1 MSCFHLD
8 NVSYRYARTP
18 VLQGIDLR
26 LEPGEILGLFG
37 HNGAGKT
44 TSIKL
49 ILGLMQPGQGQISV
63 LGGAAG
69 DPQVTRHIGYL
80 PENVMFYPQLTGREI
95 LSHFARLKG
104 ASLAQVPELLGQVG
118 LADAMNA
125 RVKTYSK
132 GMRQR
137 LGLAQALLGKPK
149 LLMLDEPT
157 VGLDPVATADLYRL
171 LRRLR
176 DEGTGIVLCS
186 HVLPGVEP
194 YIDRAAILTE
204 GALKAVG
211 DLPSLRRQANMATTL
226 ILEPEGSLADLEK
239 AVNKAS
245 ASVGLMTTSRQDQAD
260 SQGTSSENG
269 VLRVDVRPSE
279 KMPLIQALV
288 ASGTLRDLNVHQ
300 PGLEDIYVHFI
311 GSGGLAHRG
320 GVQ

>member
-1 MSCFHLD
+1 MNCFRLD
-8 NVSYRYARTP
+8 NVSHRYDKAT
-18 VLQGIDLR
+18 VLHGVDLR

-49 ILGLMQPGQGQISV
+49 ILGLMKPTEGKVSV
-63 LGGAAG
+63 LGGEAG
-69 DPQVTRHIGYL
+69 DPQITQHIGYL

-104 ASLAQVPELLGQVG
+104 APLAQVPALLEQVG
-118 LADAMNA
+118 LGDAMES
-125 RVKTYSK
+125 RTKTYSK

-171 LRRLR
+171 LRDLR
-176 DEGTGIVLCS
+176 DDGTGIVLCS

-194 YIDRAAILTE
+194 YIDRAAILTD
-204 GALKAVG
+204 GALKAAG
-211 DLPSLRRQANMATTL
+211 DLPSLRKQANMPVTL
-226 ILEPEGSLADLEK
+226 TLQPANGVAALEMAIDRADQR
-239 AVNKAS
+239 A
-245 ASVGLMTTSRQDQAD
+245 GLMMK
-260 SQGTSSENG
+260 SSNG
-269 VLRVDVRPSE
+269 RLLVDVRPQQ
-279 KMPLIQALV
+279 KMALIESLIQ
-288 ASGTLRDLNVHQ
+288 SGELADLGVHQ
-300 PGLEDIYVHFI
+300 PSLEDIYVHFI

-320 GVQ
+320 GSQ

>member
-1 MSCFHLD
+1 MNCFRLE
-8 NVSYRYARTP
+8 NVSHRYDKAT
-18 VLQGIDLR
+18 VLHGVDLR

-49 ILGLMQPGQGQISV
+49 ILGLMQPTEGKVSV
-63 LGGAAG
+63 LEGSAG
-69 DPQVTRHIGYL
+69 DPQVTQHIGYL

-104 ASLAQVPELLGQVG
+104 APLKQVPELLEQVG
-118 LADAMNA
+118 LGDAMDA
-125 RVKTYSK
+125 RTKTYSK

-137 LGLAQALLGKPK
+137 LGLAQALLGKPR

-171 LRRLR
+171 LRQLR
-176 DEGTGIVLCS
+176 DEGAGIVLCS

-204 GALKAVG
+204 GALKASG
-211 DLPSLRRQANMATTL
+211 DLPSLRRQANMPVTLTLQPAT
-226 ILEPEGSLADLEK
+226 SLSAMEK
-239 AVNKAS
+239 AIDRAEQR
-245 ASVGLMTTSRQDQAD
+245 AGLMMK
-260 SQGTSSENG
+260 SENG
-269 VLRVDVRPSE
+269 RLQVDVRPQE
-279 KMPLIQALV
+279 KMDLIKTLM
-288 ASGTLRDLNVHQ
+288 ASGEVADLGIHQ
-300 PGLEDIYVHFI
+300 PSLEDIYVHFI

-320 GVQ
+320 GNQ

>member
-1 MSCFHLD
+1 MNCFRLE
-8 NVSYRYARTP
+8 NVSHRYDKAT
-18 VLQGIDLR
+18 VLHGVDLR

-49 ILGLMQPGQGQISV
+49 ILGLMQPTEGKVSV
-63 LGGAAG
+63 LEGSAG
-69 DPQVTRHIGYL
+69 DPQVTQHIGYL

-104 ASLAQVPELLGQVG
+104 APLKQVPELLEQVG
-118 LADAMNA
+118 LGDAMDA
-125 RVKTYSK
+125 RTKTYSK

-137 LGLAQALLGKPK
+137 LGLAQALLGKPR

-171 LRRLR
+171 LRQLR
-176 DEGTGIVLCS
+176 DEGAGIVLCS

-204 GALKAVG
+204 GALKASG
-211 DLPSLRRQANMATTL
+211 DLPSLRRQANMPVTLTLQPAT
-226 ILEPEGSLADLEK
+226 SLSALEK
-239 AVNKAS
+239 AIDQAEQR
-245 ASVGLMTTSRQDQAD
+245 AGLMMK
-260 SQGTSSENG
+260 SENG
-269 VLRVDVRPSE
+269 RLRVDVRPQE
-279 KMPLIQALV
+279 KMELIKTLM
-288 ASGTLRDLNVHQ
+288 ASGEVADLGIHQ
-300 PGLEDIYVHFI
+300 PSLEDIYVHFI

-320 GVQ
+320 GGQ

>member
-1 MSCFHLD
+1 MNCFRLE
-8 NVSYRYARTP
+8 NVSHRYDKAT
-18 VLQGIDLR
+18 VLHGVDLR

-49 ILGLMQPGQGQISV
+49 ILGLMQPTEGKVSV
-63 LGGAAG
+63 LEGSAG
-69 DPQVTRHIGYL
+69 DPQVTQHIGYL

-104 ASLAQVPELLGQVG
+104 APLKQVPELLEQVG
-118 LADAMNA
+118 LGDAMDA
-125 RVKTYSK
+125 RTKTYSK

-171 LRRLR
+171 LRQLR
-176 DEGTGIVLCS
+176 DEGAGIVLCS

-204 GALKAVG
+204 GALKASG
-211 DLPSLRRQANMATTL
+211 DLPSLRRQANMPVTLTLQPAT
-226 ILEPEGSLADLEK
+226 SLSAMEK
-239 AVNKAS
+239 AIDRAEQR
-245 ASVGLMTTSRQDQAD
+245 AGLMMK
-260 SQGTSSENG
+260 SENG
-269 VLRVDVRPSE
+269 RLQVDVRPQE
-279 KMPLIQALV
+279 KMDLIKTLM
-288 ASGTLRDLNVHQ
+288 ASGEVADLGIHQ
-300 PGLEDIYVHFI
+300 PSLEDIYVHFI

-320 GVQ
+320 GSQ

>member
-1 MSCFHLD
+1 MNCFRLE
-8 NVSYRYARTP
+8 NVSHRYDKAT
-18 VLQGIDLR
+18 VLHGVDLR

-49 ILGLMQPGQGQISV
+49 ILGLMQPTEGKVSV
-63 LGGAAG
+63 LEGSAG
-69 DPQVTRHIGYL
+69 DPQVTQHIGYL

-104 ASLAQVPELLGQVG
+104 APLKQVPELLEQVG
-118 LADAMNA
+118 LGDAMDA
-125 RVKTYSK
+125 RTKTYSK

-137 LGLAQALLGKPK
+137 LGLAQALLGKPR

-171 LRRLR
+171 LRQLR
-176 DEGTGIVLCS
+176 DEGAGIVLCS

-204 GALKAVG
+204 GALKASG
-211 DLPSLRRQANMATTL
+211 DLPSLRRQANMPVTLTLQPAT
-226 ILEPEGSLADLEK
+226 SLSAMEK
-239 AVNKAS
+239 AIDRAEQR
-245 ASVGLMTTSRQDQAD
+245 AGLMMK
-260 SQGTSSENG
+260 SENG
-269 VLRVDVRPSE
+269 RLQVDVRPQE
-279 KMPLIQALV
+279 KMDLIKTLM
-288 ASGTLRDLNVHQ
+288 ASGEVADLGIHQ
-300 PGLEDIYVHFI
+300 PSLEDIYVHFI

-320 GVQ
+320 GSQ

>member
-1 MSCFHLD
+1 MSCFRLE
-8 NVSYRYARTP
+8 NVSYRYDKAL
-18 VLQGIDLR
+18 VLNGVDLR

-49 ILGLMQPGQGQISV
+49 ILGLMTPCAGNLSV
-63 LGGAAG
+63 LDGEAG
-69 DPQVTRHIGYL
+69 DPKVSQYIGYL

-95 LSHFARLKG
+95 LAHFARLKG
-104 ASLAQVPELLGQVG
+104 ASLRQVPELLGQVG
-118 LADAMNA
+118 LEDAMDA

-137 LGLAQALLGKPK
+137 LGLAQALLGKPR

-171 LRRLR
+171 LRGLR

-194 YIDRAAILTE
+194 YIDRAAILTD
-204 GALKAVG
+204 GALKAAG
-211 DLPSLRRQANMATTL
+211 DLPALRRQANMPITL
-226 ILEPEGSLADLEK
+226 TLEAENDETALQAVVEK
-239 AVNKAS
+239 TAGV
-245 ASVGLMTTSRQDQAD
+245 SVIKRNNSGALSV
-260 SQGTSSENG
+260 E
-269 VLRVDVRPSE
+269 VRPEE
-279 KMPLIQALV
+279 KMPLIQALMM
-288 ASGTLRDLNVHQ
+288 SGEVRDLGIYQ
-300 PGLEDIYVHFI
+300 PTLEDLYVHFI

-320 GVQ
+320 GAQ

>member
-1 MSCFHLD
+1 MSCFRLE
-8 NVSYRYARTP
+8 NLSYRYDKSP
-18 VLQGIDLR
+18 VLNGIDLT

-44 TSIKL
+44 TCIKL
-49 ILGLMQPGQGQISV
+49 ILGLMQSDQGAVSV
-63 LGGAAG
+63 LGGQAG
-69 DPQVTRHIGYL
+69 DPQITQHIGYL

-104 ASLAQVPELLGQVG
+104 ASLRQVPELLEQVG
-118 LADAMNA
+118 LDDAMDA
-125 RVKTYSK
+125 RTKTYSK

-171 LRRLR
+171 LRELR
-176 DEGTGIVLCS
+176 DEGAGIVLCS

-204 GALKAVG
+204 GSLKAAG
-211 DLPSLRRQANMATTL
+211 DLSALRRQANMPVTL
-226 ILEPEGSLADLEK
+226 SLDPANSVSALEKVIDRAPCSNGLMRKVDNGRLTVSVRTGEKMALLQVLFESGELAD
-239 AVNKAS
+239 
-245 ASVGLMTTSRQDQAD
+245 VG
-260 SQGTSSENG
+260 
-269 VLRVDVRPSE
+269 
-279 KMPLIQALV
+279 I
-288 ASGTLRDLNVHQ
+288 HQ
-300 PGLEDIYVHFI
+300 PSLEDIYVHFI

-320 GVQ
+320 GSQ

>member
-1 MSCFHLD
+1 MNCFRLE
-8 NVSYRYARTP
+8 NVSHRYDKAA
-18 VLQGIDLR
+18 VLHGVDLR

-49 ILGLMQPGQGQISV
+49 ILGLMQPTEGKVSV
-63 LGGAAG
+63 LEGMAG
-69 DPQVTRHIGYL
+69 DPQVTQHIGYL

-95 LSHFARLKG
+95 LCHFARLKG
-104 ASLAQVPELLGQVG
+104 APLKQVPELLEQVG
-118 LADAMNA
+118 LGDAMDA
-125 RVKTYSK
+125 RTKTYSK

-137 LGLAQALLGKPK
+137 LGLAQALLGKPR

-204 GALKAVG
+204 GALKASG
-211 DLPSLRRQANMATTL
+211 DLPSLRRQANMPVTL
-226 ILEPEGSLADLEK
+226 TIEPANSLSAVEQAIDQAGSRA
-239 AVNKAS
+239 
-245 ASVGLMTTSRQDQAD
+245 GLMIKTRH
-260 SQGTSSENG
+260 GR
-269 VLRVDVRPSE
+269 LLVDVRPEE
-279 KMPLIQALV
+279 KMALIKTLMTSGEV
-288 ASGTLRDLNVHQ
+288 ADLGIHQ
-300 PGLEDIYVHFI
+300 PSLEDIYVHFI

-320 GVQ
+320 GSQ

>member
-1 MSCFHLD
+1 MSCFRLE
-8 NVSYRYARTP
+8 NVSYRYDKAT
-18 VLQGIDLR
+18 VLQGVDLR

-44 TSIKL
+44 TTIKL
-49 ILGLMQPGQGQISV
+49 ILGLMQPVGGSLSV
-63 LGGAAG
+63 LGGSAG
-69 DPQVTRHIGYL
+69 DPQVTRYIGYL

-95 LSHFARLKG
+95 LAHFARLKG
-104 ASLAQVPELLGQVG
+104 ADLRQVPELLTQVG
-118 LADAMNA
+118 LDDAMDS

-171 LRRLR
+171 LRTLR
-176 DEGTGIVLCS
+176 DSGTGIVLCS

-194 YIDRAAILTE
+194 YIDRAAILTD
-204 GALKAVG
+204 GALKASG
-211 DLPSLRRQANMATTL
+211 NLEALRRQANMPVTL
-226 ILEPEGSLADLEK
+226 MLEPTGSLDSLEHAIRQCK
-239 AVNKAS
+239 SATSPVIKTVNNRLQ
-245 ASVGLMTTSRQDQAD
+245 V
-260 SQGTSSENG
+260 N
-269 VLRVDVRPSE
+269 VRPAD
-279 KMPLIQALV
+279 KMPLLTALM
-288 ASGTLRDLNVHQ
+288 ASGEVADVGIHQ
-300 PGLEDIYVHFI
+300 PTLEDIYVHFI

>member
-1 MSCFHLD
+1 MSCFRLE
-8 NVSYRYARTP
+8 NVSYRYDKAL
-18 VLQGIDLR
+18 VLNGVDLR

-49 ILGLMQPGQGQISV
+49 ILGLMTPTQGRLSV
-63 LGGAAG
+63 LDGEAG
-69 DPQVTRHIGYL
+69 NPHVSQHIGYL

-95 LSHFARLKG
+95 LNHFARLKG
-104 ASLAQVPELLGQVG
+104 APLKQVPELLEQVG
-118 LADAMNA
+118 LGDAVNA

-171 LRRLR
+171 LRKLR

-194 YIDRAAILTE
+194 YIDRAAILTD
-204 GALKAVG
+204 GAVKAVG
-211 DLPSLRRQANMATTL
+211 DLPSLRRQANMPVTL
-226 ILEPEGSLADLEK
+226 AIEPAGDISTLEK
-239 AVNKAS
+239 AVAS
-245 ASVGLMTTSRQDQAD
+245 AGNGLMIRKD
-260 SQGTSSENG
+260 NG
-269 VLRVDVRPSE
+269 RLQVDVRPSE
-279 KMPLIQALV
+279 KMALIQSLLK
-288 ASGTLRDLNVHQ
+288 SGEVQDLGIHQ
-300 PGLEDIYVHFI
+300 PTLEDVYVHFI
-311 GSGGLAHRG
+311 GAGGLAHRG
-320 GVQ
+320 GAR

>member
-1 MSCFHLD
+1 MSCFHLE
-8 NVSYRYARTP
+8 NVSYRYDKAL
-18 VLQGIDLR
+18 VLNGVDLR

-49 ILGLMQPGQGQISV
+49 ILGLMRPTGGRVSV
-63 LGGAAG
+63 LHGEAG
-69 DPQVTRHIGYL
+69 DSGVSQHIGYL

-95 LSHFARLKG
+95 LTHFARLKG
-104 ASLAQVPELLGQVG
+104 ADLRQVPKLLGQVG
-118 LADAMNA
+118 LDDAMDT

-137 LGLAQALLGKPK
+137 LGLAQALLGKPR

-171 LRRLR
+171 LRKLR

-194 YIDRAAILTE
+194 YIDRAAILTN
-204 GALKAVG
+204 GSLKAVG
-211 DLPSLRRQANMATTL
+211 DLGALRRQANMPVTL
-226 ILEPEGSLADLEK
+226 SLEPENSVEALEV
-239 AVNKAS
+239 AVNNAQAS
-245 ASVGLMTTSRQDQAD
+245 AGLMVHHD
-260 SQGTSSENG
+260 NG
-269 VLRVDVRPSE
+269 RLHVDVQPSA
-279 KMPLIQALV
+279 KMALV
-288 ASGTLRDLNVHQ
+288 KALMASGEVRDMGIYQ
-300 PGLEDIYVHFI
+300 PTLEDVYVHFI

-320 GVQ
+320 GAQ

>member
-1 MSCFHLD
+1 MNCFRLD
-8 NVSYRYARTP
+8 NVSHRYDKAT
-18 VLQGIDLR
+18 VLHGVDLR

-37 HNGAGKT
+37 HNGTGKT

-49 ILGLMQPGQGQISV
+49 ILGLMKPTQGKVSV
-63 LGGAAG
+63 LGGEAG
-69 DPQVTRHIGYL
+69 DPHVSQHIGYL

-104 ASLAQVPELLGQVG
+104 ASLNQVPELLEQVG
-118 LADAMNA
+118 LGDAMDA
-125 RVKTYSK
+125 RTKTYSK

-176 DEGTGIVLCS
+176 DDGTGIVLCS

-194 YIDRAAILTE
+194 YIDRAAILTD
-204 GALKAVG
+204 GALKAAG
-211 DLPSLRRQANMATTL
+211 DLPALRRQANMPVTLSLEPATTMT
-226 ILEPEGSLADLEK
+226 ALEK
-239 AVNKAS
+239 AIDGARPNA
-245 ASVGLMTTSRQDQAD
+245 GLLMKSN
-260 SQGTSSENG
+260 NG
-269 VLRVDVRPSE
+269 RLQVDVRPKE
-279 KMPLIQALV
+279 KMALIHALMNSGEV
-288 ASGTLRDLNVHQ
+288 ADLGIHQ
-300 PGLEDIYVHFI
+300 PSLEDIYVHFI

-320 GVQ
+320 GGQ

>member
-1 MSCFHLD
+1 MSCFRLE
-8 NVSYRYARTP
+8 NVSYRYDKAL
-18 VLQGIDLR
+18 VLNGVDLR

-49 ILGLMQPGQGQISV
+49 ILGLMTPCAGNLSV
-63 LGGAAG
+63 LDGEAG
-69 DPQVTRHIGYL
+69 DPKVSQYIGYL

-95 LSHFARLKG
+95 LAHFARLKG
-104 ASLAQVPELLGQVG
+104 ASLRQVPELLGQVG
-118 LADAMNA
+118 LEDAMDA

-137 LGLAQALLGKPK
+137 LGLAQALLGKPR

-171 LRRLR
+171 LRGLR

-194 YIDRAAILTE
+194 YIDRAAILTD
-204 GALKAVG
+204 GALKAAG
-211 DLPSLRRQANMATTL
+211 DLPALRRQANMPITL
-226 ILEPEGSLADLEK
+226 TLEAENDETALQAVVEK
-239 AVNKAS
+239 TAGAS
-245 ASVGLMTTSRQDQAD
+245 IMKRDNSGRLSV
-260 SQGTSSENG
+260 E
-269 VLRVDVRPSE
+269 VRPEE
-279 KMPLIQALV
+279 KMPLIQALMM
-288 ASGTLRDLNVHQ
+288 SGEVRDLGIYQ
-300 PGLEDIYVHFI
+300 PTLEDLYVHFI

-320 GVQ
+320 GAQ

>member
-1 MSCFHLD
+1 MNCFRLD
-8 NVSYRYARTP
+8 NVSHRYDKAT
-18 VLQGIDLR
+18 VLHGVDLR

-49 ILGLMQPGQGQISV
+49 ILGLMKPTQGKVSV
-63 LGGAAG
+63 LGGEAG
-69 DPQVTRHIGYL
+69 DPQVSQHIGYL

-104 ASLAQVPELLGQVG
+104 ASLKQVPELLEQVG
-118 LADAMNA
+118 LDDAMDA
-125 RVKTYSK
+125 RTKTYSK

-194 YIDRAAILTE
+194 YIDRAAILTD
-204 GALKAVG
+204 GALKAAG
-211 DLPSLRRQANMATTL
+211 DLPALRRQANMPVTLSLEPATTMT
-226 ILEPEGSLADLEK
+226 ALEK
-239 AVNKAS
+239 AIDGAS
-245 ASVGLMTTSRQDQAD
+245 PNAGLMMKSN
-260 SQGTSSENG
+260 NG
-269 VLRVDVRPSE
+269 RLQVDVRPKE
-279 KMPLIQALV
+279 KMALIHALMNSGEV
-288 ASGTLRDLNVHQ
+288 ADLGIHQ
-300 PGLEDIYVHFI
+300 PSLEDIYVHFI

-320 GVQ
+320 GSQ

>member
-8 NVSYRYARTP
+8 TVSYRYDKSQ
-18 VLQGIDLR
+18 VLNSINLR

-49 ILGLMQPGQGQISV
+49 ILGLMPPLKGKVTV
-63 LGGAAG
+63 LGGEAG
-69 DPQVTRHIGYL
+69 DPKVSRHIGYL

-95 LSHFARLKG
+95 LTHFARLKG
-104 ASLAQVPELLGQVG
+104 VDLRQIPELLCQVG
-118 LADAMNA
+118 LEDAMNT

-137 LGLAQALLGKPK
+137 LGLAQALLGKPR

-171 LRRLR
+171 LRKLCS
-176 DEGTGIVLCS
+176 EGTGIVLCS

-194 YIDRAAILTE
+194 YIDRAAILAGGT
-204 GALKAVG
+204 LKAVG
-211 DLPSLRRQANMATTL
+211 DLASLRHQANMPITLSIEPKNSLAALETVVNKEPDSENLAVRHDNGQLHVDVVPAQKMALVKTL
-226 ILEPEGSLADLEK
+226 I
-239 AVNKAS
+239 
-245 ASVGLMTTSRQDQAD
+245 
-260 SQGTSSENG
+260 
-269 VLRVDVRPSE
+269 
-279 KMPLIQALV
+279 
-288 ASGTLRDLNVHQ
+288 ASGEVRDLGINQ
-300 PGLEDIYVHFI
+300 PTLEDLYVHFI
-311 GSGGLAHRG
+311 GTGGLAHRG

>member
-1 MSCFHLD
+1 MSCFRLE
-8 NVSYRYARTP
+8 NVSYRYDKAL
-18 VLQGIDLR
+18 VLNGVDLR

-49 ILGLMQPGQGQISV
+49 ILGLMTPCAGNLSV
-63 LGGAAG
+63 LDGEAG
-69 DPQVTRHIGYL
+69 DPKVSQYIGYL

-95 LSHFARLKG
+95 LAHFARLKG
-104 ASLAQVPELLGQVG
+104 ASLRQVPELLGRVG
-118 LADAMNA
+118 LEDAMDA

-137 LGLAQALLGKPK
+137 LGLAQALLGKPR

-171 LRRLR
+171 LRGLR

-204 GALKAVG
+204 GALKAAG
-211 DLPSLRRQANMATTL
+211 DLPALRRQANMPITL
-226 ILEPEGSLADLEK
+226 TLEAENDEAALQAVVEK
-239 AVNKAS
+239 TA
-245 ASVGLMTTSRQDQAD
+245 
-260 SQGTSSENG
+260 GTSVIKRDNSG
-269 VLRVDVRPSE
+269 RLSVAVRPEE
-279 KMPLIQALV
+279 KMPLIQALMM
-288 ASGTLRDLNVHQ
+288 SGEVRDLGIYQ
-300 PGLEDIYVHFI
+300 PTLEDLYVHFI

-320 GVQ
+320 GAQ

>member
-1 MSCFHLD
+1 MNCFRLE
-8 NVSYRYARTP
+8 NVSHRYDKAT
-18 VLQGIDLR
+18 VLHGVDLR

-49 ILGLMQPGQGQISV
+49 ILGLMKPTEGKVSV
-63 LGGAAG
+63 LDGEAG
-69 DPQVTRHIGYL
+69 DPGVTQHIGYL

-104 ASLAQVPELLGQVG
+104 APLRQVPELLKQVG
-118 LADAMNA
+118 LGDAMDA
-125 RVKTYSK
+125 RTKTYSK

-171 LRRLR
+171 LRDLR
-176 DEGTGIVLCS
+176 DDGTGIVLCS

-204 GALKAVG
+204 GALKAAG
-211 DLPSLRRQANMATTL
+211 DLSSLRQQANMPVTL
-226 ILEPEGSLADLEK
+226 SLLPSNSLAALEK
-239 AVNKAS
+239 VIEQAGES
-245 ASVGLMTTSRQDQAD
+245 TGLMMKTD
-260 SQGTSSENG
+260 NG
-269 VLRVDVRPSE
+269 RLQVDVRPQD
-279 KMPLIQALV
+279 KMPLIQTLMNSGEV
-288 ASGTLRDLNVHQ
+288 ADLGIHQ
-300 PGLEDIYVHFI
+300 PSLEDIYVHFI

-320 GVQ
+320 GSQ

>member
-1 MSCFHLD
+1 MSCFRLE
-8 NVSYRYARTP
+8 NVSYRYDKAL
-18 VLQGIDLR
+18 VLNGVDLR

-49 ILGLMQPGQGQISV
+49 ILGLMTPTQGRVSV
-63 LGGAAG
+63 LGGEAG
-69 DPQVTRHIGYL
+69 DPHVSQHIGYL

-95 LSHFARLKG
+95 LNHFARLKG
-104 ASLAQVPELLGQVG
+104 APLKRVPQLLEQVG
-118 LADAMNA
+118 LGDAMNA

-137 LGLAQALLGKPK
+137 LGLAQALLGTPK

-194 YIDRAAILTE
+194 YIDRAAILTD
-204 GALKAVG
+204 GAVKAVG
-211 DLPSLRRQANMATTL
+211 DLASLRRQANMPVTL
-226 ILEPEGSLADLEK
+226 SIEPANGTPALEK
-239 AVNKAS
+239 AIAGAS
-245 ASVGLMTTSRQDQAD
+245 AGNGLMIKKD
-260 SQGTSSENG
+260 NG
-269 VLRVDVRPSE
+269 RLQVDVRPSE
-279 KMPLIQALV
+279 KMALIQSLMS
-288 ASGTLRDLNVHQ
+288 SGEVQDLGIYQ
-300 PGLEDIYVHFI
+300 PTLEDVYVHFI
-311 GSGGLAHRG
+311 GAGGLAHRG
-320 GVQ
+320 GAQ

>member
-1 MSCFHLD
+1 MNCFRLD
-8 NVSYRYARTP
+8 NVSHRYDKAT
-18 VLQGIDLR
+18 VLHGVDLR

-49 ILGLMQPGQGQISV
+49 ILGLMKPTQGKVSV
-63 LGGAAG
+63 LGGEAA
-69 DPQVTRHIGYL
+69 DPQVSQHIGYL

-104 ASLAQVPELLGQVG
+104 ASLKQVPELLEQVG
-118 LADAMNA
+118 LDDAMDA
-125 RVKTYSK
+125 RTKTYSK

-194 YIDRAAILTE
+194 YIDRAAILTD
-204 GALKAVG
+204 GALKAAG
-211 DLPSLRRQANMATTL
+211 DLPALRRQANMPVTLNLEPATTM
-226 ILEPEGSLADLEK
+226 AALEK
-239 AVNKAS
+239 AIDGASPKA
-245 ASVGLMTTSRQDQAD
+245 GLMMKSN
-260 SQGTSSENG
+260 NG
-269 VLRVDVRPSE
+269 RLQVDVRPKE
-279 KMPLIQALV
+279 KMALIHALMNSGEV
-288 ASGTLRDLNVHQ
+288 ADLGIHQ
-300 PGLEDIYVHFI
+300 PSLEDIYVHFI

-320 GVQ
+320 GSQ

>member
-1 MSCFHLD
+1 MSCFRLE
-8 NVSYRYARTP
+8 NVSYRYDKSP
-18 VLQGIDLR
+18 VLHGIDLR
-26 LEPGEILGLFG
+26 LEAGEILGLFG

-49 ILGLMQPGQGQISV
+49 ILGLMQPTEGSVAV
-63 LGGAAG
+63 LGGQAG
-69 DPQVTRHIGYL
+69 DPQVSQHIGYL

-104 ASLAQVPELLGQVG
+104 ASLKQVPVLLEQVG
-118 LADAMNA
+118 LGDAMDA
-125 RVKTYSK
+125 RTKTYSK

-171 LRRLR
+171 LRDLR

-204 GALKAVG
+204 GTLKAAG
-211 DLPSLRRQANMATTL
+211 DLAALRRQANMPVTL
-226 ILEPEGSLADLEK
+226 SLAPAHTLADLEK
-239 AVNKAS
+239 VIDEAS
-245 ASVGLMTTSRQDQAD
+245 ASNGLMIRT
-260 SQGTSSENG
+260 ENG
-269 VLRVDVRPSE
+269 SLRVDVQPRE
-279 KMPLIQALV
+279 KMALLQAV
-288 ASGTLRDLNVHQ
+288 MASGEVADVGIHQ
-300 PGLEDIYVHFI
+300 PSLEDIYVHFI

-320 GVQ
+320 GSR

>member
-1 MSCFHLD
+1 MNCFRLD
-8 NVSYRYARTP
+8 NVSHRYDKAT
-18 VLQGIDLR
+18 VLHGVDLR

-49 ILGLMQPGQGQISV
+49 ILGLMKPTQGKVSV
-63 LGGAAG
+63 LGGEAG
-69 DPQVTRHIGYL
+69 DPQVSQHIGYL

-104 ASLAQVPELLGQVG
+104 ASLKQVPELLEQVG
-118 LADAMNA
+118 LDDAMDA
-125 RVKTYSK
+125 RTKTYSK

-194 YIDRAAILTE
+194 YIDRAAILTD
-204 GALKAVG
+204 GALKAAG
-211 DLPSLRRQANMATTL
+211 DLPALRRQANMPVTLSLEPATTMM
-226 ILEPEGSLADLEK
+226 ALEK
-239 AVNKAS
+239 AIDGARPNA
-245 ASVGLMTTSRQDQAD
+245 GLLMKSN
-260 SQGTSSENG
+260 NG
-269 VLRVDVRPSE
+269 RLQVDVRPKE
-279 KMPLIQALV
+279 KMALIHALMNSGEV
-288 ASGTLRDLNVHQ
+288 ADLGIHQ
-300 PGLEDIYVHFI
+300 PSLEDIYVHFI

-320 GVQ
+320 GGQ

>member
-1 MSCFHLD
+1 MNCFRLE
-8 NVSYRYARTP
+8 NVSHRYDKAT
-18 VLQGIDLR
+18 VLHGVDLR

-49 ILGLMQPGQGQISV
+49 ILGLMQPTEGKVSV
-63 LGGAAG
+63 LEGSAG
-69 DPQVTRHIGYL
+69 DPQVTQHIGYL

-104 ASLAQVPELLGQVG
+104 ARLKQVPELLEQVG
-118 LADAMNA
+118 LGDAMDA
-125 RVKTYSK
+125 RTKTYSK

-171 LRRLR
+171 LRQLR
-176 DEGTGIVLCS
+176 DEGAGIVLCS

-204 GALKAVG
+204 GALKASG
-211 DLPSLRRQANMATTL
+211 DLPSLRRQANMPVTLTLQPAT
-226 ILEPEGSLADLEK
+226 SLSALEK
-239 AVNKAS
+239 TIDQAEQRA
-245 ASVGLMTTSRQDQAD
+245 GLMMK
-260 SQGTSSENG
+260 SENG
-269 VLRVDVRPSE
+269 RLQVDVRPQE
-279 KMPLIQALV
+279 KMELIKTLM
-288 ASGTLRDLNVHQ
+288 ASGEVADLGIHQ
-300 PGLEDIYVHFI
+300 PSLEDIYVHFI

-320 GVQ
+320 GSQ

>member
-1 MSCFHLD
+1 MSCFRLE
-8 NVSYRYARTP
+8 NVSYRYDKSP

-49 ILGLMQPGQGQISV
+49 ILGLMTPDQGSLSV
-63 LGGAAG
+63 LGGQAG
-69 DPQVTRHIGYL
+69 DPHVTQHIGYL

-104 ASLAQVPELLGQVG
+104 AALRQVPELLEQVG
-118 LADAMNA
+118 LSDAMDA
-125 RVKTYSK
+125 RTKTYSK

-137 LGLAQALLGKPK
+137 LGLAQALLGQPK

-171 LRRLR
+171 LRELR
-176 DEGTGIVLCS
+176 DEGAGIVLCS

-204 GALKAVG
+204 GALKAAG
-211 DLPSLRRQANMATTL
+211 DLTALRRQANMPVTL
-226 ILEPEGSLADLEK
+226 SLDPANSVSALEK
-239 AVNKAS
+239 VIDRSTNRS
-245 ASVGLMTTSRQDQAD
+245 GLMMKSD
-260 SQGTSSENG
+260 NG
-269 VLRVDVRPSE
+269 RLRVDVQPRE
-279 KMPLIQALV
+279 KMALLRTLFE
-288 ASGTLRDLNVHQ
+288 SGELADVSIHQ
-300 PGLEDIYVHFI
+300 PSLEDIYVHFI
-311 GSGGLAHRG
+311 GAGGLAHRG
-320 GVQ
+320 GSQ

>member
-1 MSCFHLD
+1 MSCFRLE
-8 NVSYRYARTP
+8 NVSYRYDKSP
-18 VLQGIDLR
+18 VLQGIDLS

-49 ILGLMQPGQGQISV
+49 ILGLMQPTQGTVSV
-63 LGGAAG
+63 LGGHAG
-69 DPQVTRHIGYL
+69 HPQVTQHIGYL

-104 ASLAQVPELLGQVG
+104 ASLQKVPELLEQVG
-118 LADAMNA
+118 LSDAMDA
-125 RVKTYSK
+125 RTKTYSK

-171 LRRLR
+171 LRDLR
-176 DEGTGIVLCS
+176 DGGAGIVLCS

-204 GALKAVG
+204 GALKAAG
-211 DLPSLRRQANMATTL
+211 DLTALRRQANMPVTL
-226 ILEPEGSLADLEK
+226 SLDPANSVCALEK
-239 AVNKAS
+239 VVDRS
-245 ASVGLMTTSRQDQAD
+245 ASRNGLMVKA
-260 SQGTSSENG
+260 GNG
-269 VLRVDVRPSE
+269 RLRVDVQPRE
-279 KMPLIQALV
+279 KMALLQTLFE
-288 ASGTLRDLNVHQ
+288 SGELADVGIHQ
-300 PGLEDIYVHFI
+300 PSLEDIYVHFI
-311 GSGGLAHRG
+311 GAGGLAHRG
-320 GVQ
+320 GGQ

>member
-1 MSCFHLD
+1 MSCFRLE
-8 NVSYRYARTP
+8 NVSFRYGKKP
-18 VLQGIDLR
+18 VLNGVDLR

-49 ILGLMQPGQGQISV
+49 ILGLMQPTQGAMSV
-63 LGGAAG
+63 LGGEAG
-69 DPQVTRHIGYL
+69 DPEVTQHIGYL

-95 LSHFARLKG
+95 LKHFARLKG
-104 ASLAQVPELLGQVG
+104 ASPGQVPELLARVG
-118 LADAMNA
+118 LGDAMDA
-125 RVKTYSK
+125 RTKTYSK

-137 LGLAQALLGKPK
+137 LGLAQALLGRPK

-171 LRRLR
+171 LRKLR

-204 GALKAVG
+204 GALRAVG
-211 DLPSLRRQANMATTL
+211 DLSALRRQANMPVTL
-226 ILEPEGSLADLEK
+226 SLEPVNSISALEQ
-239 AVNKAS
+239 VIDGAS
-245 ASVGLMTTSRQDQAD
+245 SSNGLMVSTD
-260 SQGTSSENG
+260 SGRLT
-269 VLRVDVRPSE
+269 VDVQSGD
-279 KMPLIQALV
+279 KMPLLQALM
-288 ASGTLRDLNVHQ
+288 ASGELADISIHQ
-300 PGLEDIYVHFI
+300 PSLEDIYVHFI

-320 GVQ
+320 GSQ

>member
-1 MSCFHLD
+1 MNCFRLE
-8 NVSYRYARTP
+8 NVSHRYDKAT
-18 VLQGIDLR
+18 VLHGVDLR

-49 ILGLMQPGQGQISV
+49 ILGLMQPTEGKVSV
-63 LGGAAG
+63 LEGSAG
-69 DPQVTRHIGYL
+69 DPQVTQHIGYL

-104 ASLAQVPELLGQVG
+104 APLKQVPELLEQVG
-118 LADAMNA
+118 LGDAMDA
-125 RVKTYSK
+125 RTKTYSK

-171 LRRLR
+171 LRQLR
-176 DEGTGIVLCS
+176 DEGAGIVLCS

-204 GALKAVG
+204 GALKASG
-211 DLPSLRRQANMATTL
+211 DLPSLRRQANMPVTLTIQPAT
-226 ILEPEGSLADLEK
+226 SLSALEK
-239 AVNKAS
+239 AI
-245 ASVGLMTTSRQDQAD
+245 DQAD
-260 SQGTSSENG
+260 QRAGLMMKSENG
-269 VLRVDVRPSE
+269 RLQVDVRPRE
-279 KMPLIQALV
+279 KMELIKTLM
-288 ASGTLRDLNVHQ
+288 ASGEVADLGIHQ
-300 PGLEDIYVHFI
+300 PSLEDIYVHFI

-320 GVQ
+320 GNQ